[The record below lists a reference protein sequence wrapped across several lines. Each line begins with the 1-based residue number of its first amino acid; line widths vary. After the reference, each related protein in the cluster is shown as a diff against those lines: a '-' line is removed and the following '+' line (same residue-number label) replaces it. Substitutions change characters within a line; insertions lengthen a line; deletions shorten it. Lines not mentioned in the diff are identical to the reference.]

1 MACGCKRR
9 QFHDTSKD
17 SVKPQPKKEEPK
29 QEKVEEKK

>member
-1 MACGCKRR
+1 MGCPCKRR
-9 QFHDTSKD
+9 VHDTSKD